1 MIGKNCRTSDKRILQ
16 GMGKGVGGI
25 DIFHIKE
32 YHIFHPGF
40 IQAGAEPQ
48 VILIGNDEDEGIAHE
63 GQVFKCS
70 RPLKYRAE
78 GVAGNRIGD
87 SLQTIRTYPDGTL
100 IIAADNCP
108 VFPGRKCHRDTG
120 NTREIRSGNKRSQF
134 FRFYIKIFPVI
145 IIIPADMTDDEFQ
158 SLCLFIKGNIHPI
171 FIGKPL
177 DFSFGQL

>member
-1 MIGKNCRTSDKRILQ
+1 
-16 GMGKGVGGI
+16 MGKGVGGI

-32 YHIFHPGF
+32 YHIFHPCF

-70 RPLKYRAE
+70 RSLKYRAE

-87 SLQTIRTYPDGTL
+87 SLQTIRAYPDGTL
-100 IIAADNCP
+100 VIGAHNCP
-108 VFPGRKCHRDTG
+108 VFSGGKGYRDAGYPRKIGC
-120 NTREIRSGNKRSQF
+120 GNKGSQF
-134 FRFYIKIFPVI
+134 FRLYIKIFPVI
-145 IIIPADMTDDEFQ
+145 IIIPADITNDEFQ